1 MLQQTQVATVIPYFE
16 RFMASFPTVQ
26 DLANA
31 SWEQVAEHWAGLGY
45 YARARNLHKG
55 AKQLVDIIE
64 QTGKFPQTVAHW
76 EQISGV
82 GQSTAGAIVAM
93 GVRADQYGGDRGVIC
108 DGNVKRVLTR
118 WAGIDGD
125 ITKTATTKALW
136 QLAERLTPTRDSGHY
151 AQAMMDMGATL
162 CTKAKP
168 ACLLCPVQADCVA
181 NAQGKQS
188 FYPVKSKKSPNPS
201 KFSLALKLVC
211 DDKTLWLQR
220 PDNGIWGGLW
230 CLPLAFV
237 KKQSG
242 EKKPGAPLLAT
253 WQQEATFEAEYNTAE
268 QIIFAFLQAEQLLNI
283 EQVNLHST
291 DTVKHSLTH
300 FHWFLTPL
308 SMTLTIEQGMRL
320 TQTLQ
325 QALQTLSWV
334 DDSAQNS
341 LAKPKAMQLLA
352 SG

>member
-1 MLQQTQVATVIPYFE
+1 MPSPNQHLSHNHTEAHTETHTEIELDSFAPRILTWFDHSGRHDLPWQQHQLDTPDPYPVWLSEVMLQQTQVATVIPYFE

-64 QTGKFPQTVAHW
+64 QTGTFPQTVAHW

-168 ACLLCPVQADCVA
+168 ACLLCPVQTDCVA

-242 EKKPGAPLLAT
+242 EKKPGAPLLAN
-253 WQQEATFEAEYNTAE
+253 WQQEATFEAEYNIAE
-268 QIIFAFLQAEQLLNI
+268 QIIFAFLQTEQLLG
-283 EQVNLHST
+283 L
-291 DTVKHSLTH
+291 
-300 FHWFLTPL
+300 
-308 SMTLTIEQGMRL
+308 
-320 TQTLQ
+320 
-325 QALQTLSWV
+325 
-334 DDSAQNS
+334 
-341 LAKPKAMQLLA
+341 
-352 SG
+352 